1 MSERVVSFEAEREK
15 KRGAKVAP
23 TPDRAPDRMSPRREP
38 GERLP
43 RRLLL
48 LGLLLL
54 GALAALFSTSRRSKF
69 ERSWEDWGDD
79 VEPFEPVPPARP
91 EPVPSVE
98 HEIRGPAGMLH
109 VDDGGPA
116 DSPLLPVLF
125 VHGLGGSSAHWRAQ
139 LAALRPHRRAIAL
152 DLRGHGRSVRS
163 KGGGYGI
170 SDYASDVAVVADEL
184 ELGRFVLAGHSLGGL
199 VAIEYAGRHQD
210 RVAGLLLADPNGD
223 MTKIP
228 REEMAPFLAA
238 LQEDPQGEMRWH
250 FQQILVG
257 GEPAAADQ
265 VLADL
270 AATDPEA
277 LKVSLRSAS
286 SYAPLKALG
295 RYEGPKLSV
304 ISHMNDLPYS
314 LHNLAELPHQVI
326 LGTGHW
332 LMMDRPEAFDRLM
345 EDFLA
350 RIE

>member
-15 KRGAKVAP
+15 KRGPKVAP
-23 TPDRAPDRMSPRREP
+23 TPDQAPPKREP
-38 GERLP
+38 GERMP

-48 LGLLLL
+48 LGLVLL
-54 GALAALFSTSRRSKF
+54 GALAALFSTSRRSQF

-79 VEPFEPVPPARP
+79 VEPFEPEPRARP
-91 EPVPSVE
+91 EPVPVPSVE

-125 VHGLGGSSAHWRAQ
+125 VHGLGGASGQWRAQ
-139 LAALRPHRRAIAL
+139 LASLRPHRRAIAL
-152 DLRGHGRSVRS
+152 DLRGHGRSMRS

-170 SDYASDVAVVADEL
+170 SDYASDVAAVADEL

-199 VAIEYAGRHQD
+199 VAVEVAGRHQD

-223 MTKIP
+223 MSEIP
-228 REEMAPFLAA
+228 REEMAPFLEA

-250 FQQILVG
+250 FQQVLVG
-257 GEPAAADQ
+257 GEPAAADR

-314 LHNLAELPHQVI
+314 LHNLTELPHQVI
-326 LGTGHW
+326 VGTGHW
-332 LMMDRPEAFDRLM
+332 LMMDRPDAFNRLM

-350 RIE
+350 RVE